1 MWVNAFLKFLVFYYS
16 GFCKQKTK
24 NFKKVFTLNLQKKIY
39 STHAPRQNKY
49 ATSLS
54 SVTLS

>member
-24 NFKKVFTLNLQKKIY
+24 NFKKVFTLNLQKKFTVP
-39 STHAPRQNKY
+39 THLDKINTPLHYPA
-49 ATSLS
+49 L
-54 SVTLS
+54 L